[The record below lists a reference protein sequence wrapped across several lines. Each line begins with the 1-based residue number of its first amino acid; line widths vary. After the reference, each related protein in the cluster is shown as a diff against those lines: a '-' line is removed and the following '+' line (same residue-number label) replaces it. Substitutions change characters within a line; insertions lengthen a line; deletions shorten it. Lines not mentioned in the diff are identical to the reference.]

1 MEREDLFILEDDQ
14 KIRLV
19 SDNSTIEGISL
30 EHVAQWKGKIC
41 L

>member
-19 SDNSTIEGISL
+19 SDYGEGRSVYTGRRS
-30 EHVAQWKGKIC
+30 ENKTGE
-41 L
+41 